1 MRGGTVAPVVAGKR
15 YAAGKNPGL
24 AVVLSVLIPGVGQ
37 FYTGDVKK
45 GALMLGIA
53 VVGSFFTM
61 GAAWLAMMIWS
72 AIDSY
77 NVAIGK
83 SPLW

>member
-1 MRGGTVAPVVAGKR
+1 
-15 YAAGKNPGL
+15 
-24 AVVLSVLIPGVGQ
+24 VLIPGVGQ